1 MAQLLLLV
9 LCVKK
14 AFCVKYTD
22 FRCLCRP
29 ISLVYECRTFC
40 CKNNKKTEG
49 KHHEAWCSS
58 PVSLYLKVR
67 YVGLRYLL
75 T

>member
-22 FRCLCRP
+22 FHC
-29 ISLVYECRTFC
+29 VYVALL
-40 CKNNKKTEG
+40 
-49 KHHEAWCSS
+49 AWCTS
-58 PVSLYLKVR
+58 VERFVAKQQKNR
-67 YVGLRYLL
+67 R
-75 T
+75 

>member
-22 FRCLCRP
+22 FHCLCRP
-29 ISLVYECRTFC
+29 ISLVYACRTSC
-40 CKNNKKTEG
+40 RKATKKQEVNTMRHG
-49 KHHEAWCSS
+49 VH
-58 PVSLYLKVR
+58 
-67 YVGLRYLL
+67 LL
-75 T
+75 LVCNWKSVM

>member
-1 MAQLLLLV
+1 MLV

-14 AFCVKYTD
+14 AFCVKYNS
-22 FRCLCRP
+22 FSRLYCSFGLCMGLERF
-29 ISLVYECRTFC
+29 VA
-40 CKNNKKTEG
+40 KQQKTGG

-67 YVGLRYLL
+67 YVGLRCLL